1 MSQCIFTDS
10 IEHNLALIEELLR
23 GMPVGSRHQA
33 KLAAVQVEKVFT
45 SIQKDCQGNV
55 GAALGTA
62 YAFYKIAQK
71 LVESGRGSAG
81 ENLIQLLS

>member
-1 MSQCIFTDS
+1 MTAIFTDS
-10 IEHNLALIEELLR
+10 IEANLGLIEELLR
-23 GMPVGSRHQA
+23 GLPPGSRNQA

-45 SIQKDCQGNV
+45 AIQKDSQGNA

-71 LVESGRGSAG
+71 LVEGGKG
-81 ENLIQLLS
+81 GPGDKLIQLLN